1 MKIDRWFAYW
11 LAAGTLGLAA
21 GTCAGSNPGYD
32 PLLGIMLSDGEDMAS
47 TIPPSGCQVA
57 QTYSASSS
65 PAAMMVVLDKSASMA
80 QGNKW
85 QAAAQAIVQSTD
97 QNVFDSMWLGLYAS
111 PSAATAAPMCL
122 QVFGISQVSC
132 GAPAFPQIDLAATN
146 GLKSTAA
153 TGVRRQIKD
162 WLNTN
167 NPDTGLGDP
176 SPLYVSIQ
184 TAMDSLRAWPQN
196 GKRILMVIT
205 DGSISCNQL
214 SNPVRAGYPDANG
227 CTIDWEN
234 PQNIVSLL
242 SQAQQDPNQPIE
254 SFIIGVPGS
263 DTYDP
268 TGSNYPPYRM
278 RLALSAMAYAGSPS
292 NVPNNCN
299 GRAYT
304 KSGADPTIPCH
315 FDLTVG
321 ALSAASVA
329 NAIATARQKVA
340 SCTYDLPTVG
350 GGKVPDKSQV
360 NVSLYTNGQKSDLY
374 RRKDTSNT
382 CISDGCWDYN
392 ALGQV
397 QLIGKAC
404 TDVQANSNT
413 EVKVTI
419 GCFTVIG

>member
-1 MKIDRWFAYW
+1 MKIDRSIAYW
-11 LAAGTLGLAA
+11 VAAGMLGLAA

-32 PLLGIMLSDGEDMAS
+32 PLLGVMLSDGEDMA
-47 TIPPSGCQVA
+47 TGTLPNGCQVV
-57 QTYSASSS
+57 QTTTAVSS
-65 PAAMMVVLDKSASMA
+65 PAAMMVVLDKSSSMA

-97 QNVFDSMWLGLYAS
+97 QGIFDSMWLGLYAA
-111 PSAATAAPMCL
+111 PNGPTAAPMCL
-122 QVFGISQVSC
+122 SRFGISQVSC
-132 GAPAFPQIDLAATN
+132 GAPAFPQIDLAATH
-146 GLKSTAA
+146 GLKSTAQ

-162 WLNTN
+162 WLSSNG
-167 NPDTGLGDP
+167 PDTGLGDP

-184 TAMDSLRAWPQN
+184 TAMDSLRGWNQN
-196 GKRILMVIT
+196 GKRIMMVIT

-214 SNPVRAGYPDANG
+214 SNPPRSGYPDANG

-254 SFIIGVPGS
+254 TFIIGVPGS

-268 TGSNYPPYRM
+268 SGASYPPYHM
-278 RLALSAMAYAGSPS
+278 RLALSAMAFAGSPG
-292 NVPNNCN
+292 NVPSNCN
-299 GRAYT
+299 GRAFT
-304 KSGADPTIPCH
+304 KAGADPTIPCH
-315 FDLTVG
+315 FDLTIG

-340 SCTYDLPTVG
+340 SCTYDLPTLG
-350 GGKVPDKSQV
+350 SGMTPDKSQI
-360 NVSLYTNGQKSDLY
+360 NVSLSGNGPKVDLY
-374 RRKDTSNT
+374 RRKDQNNT
-382 CISDGCWDYN
+382 CVSDGCWDYN
-392 ALGQV
+392 ALGQI

-404 TDVQANSNT
+404 TDVQASAST
-413 EVKVTI
+413 EVKVSI